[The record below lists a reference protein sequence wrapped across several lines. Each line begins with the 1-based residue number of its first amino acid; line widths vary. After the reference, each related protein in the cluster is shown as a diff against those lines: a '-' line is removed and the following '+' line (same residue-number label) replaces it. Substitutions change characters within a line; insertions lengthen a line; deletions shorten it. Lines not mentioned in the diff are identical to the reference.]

1 MKKESL
7 ISVIMPVYNGTKYLG
22 EAIDSIL
29 NQTYRNFEF
38 IIIDD
43 HSTDKSWKMVL
54 DYAKIDK
61 RIKPYRNTKNR
72 GIVYTRNKGF
82 KLMDKKA
89 KYIAIFDADD
99 VSYPNRLET
108 QVNYL
113 EHEEKYKYV
122 DLGVVGSDIYLIDEE
137 SKIIGHR
144 IYDYRPST
152 IKKNI
157 LMKSPLAQPSVMIRR
172 DVIDDVGGY
181 RVDSGFDRAED
192 FNLWV
197 RINDKYDIANIPIPL
212 IKYRISSTQG
222 KTTHLKETIRSTINT
237 QWTWLFKPGYFD
249 ARVLFVNIVL
259 RFMLLLPSKLIL
271 YVFKKM
277 EYKKK

>member
-1 MKKESL
+1 MTKQPL
-7 ISVIMPVYNGTKYLG
+7 VSVIMPVYNGTKYLG

-29 NQTYRNFEF
+29 KQTYNNFEF

-43 HSTDKSWKMVL
+43 HSTDKSWEMVL
-54 DYAKIDK
+54 DYAKKDK
-61 RIKPYRNTKNR
+61 RIKPYRNAKNS

-82 KLMDKKA
+82 KLMNKKA

-99 VSYPNRLET
+99 VSYPNRFEE
-108 QVNYL
+108 QVYYL
-113 EHEEKYKYV
+113 EEKYKYV
-122 DLGVVGSDIYLIDEE
+122 DLGVVGSDIDLIDEE
-137 SKIIGHR
+137 GKIIGHR
-144 IYDYRPST
+144 KYDYKPST

-197 RINDKYDIANIPIPL
+197 RINDKYGIANIPIPL

-237 QWTWLFKPGYFD
+237 QWTWLFKPGYFNFK
-249 ARVLFVNIVL
+249 VLIINMIL

-277 EYKKK
+277 EYDKK

>member
-1 MKKESL
+1 MTKQPL
-7 ISVIMPVYNGTKYLG
+7 VSVIMPVYNSGRYVWQ
-22 EAIDSIL
+22 AIISIMD
-29 NQTYRNFEF
+29 QTYKNFEF

-43 HSTDKSWKMVL
+43 HSSDDSWFTIKQF
-54 DYAKIDK
+54 ASKDK
-61 RIKPYRNTKNR
+61 RIKAYRNEKNM

-99 VSYPNRLET
+99 VSYPNRLEE
-108 QVNYL
+108 QVYYFENRN
-113 EHEEKYKYV
+113 K
-122 DLGVVGSDIYLIDEE
+122 DLNLGALGSYIDLIDEE
-137 SKIIGHR
+137 CNNIGHR
-144 IYDYRPST
+144 EYEYNPYR
-152 IKKNI
+152 IRKNI
-157 LMKSPLAQPSVMIRR
+157 LMKSPVAQPSVMIRR

-249 ARVLFVNIVL
+249 ARVLFVNIAL

-277 EYKKK
+277 EYDKK